1 VQASHSEI
9 CPRSDWP
16 AQQAQRVSASLVTA
30 TGSASRTM
38 RLARS
43 AQPPDLLHPRPLR
56 TTSTCTPHGRRPC
69 GGARR
74 ALAAAQAEPG
84 RFGEEAAAGAS
95 AAAGPAAALQE
106 RLLGRGV
113 FRRFLEAHVARGAE
127 HYEACASAGF
137 LAAAGGVLRCRAPR
151 RRKRRIGVLPP

>member
-1 VQASHSEI
+1 MHHA
-9 CPRSDWP
+9 PR
-16 AQQAQRVSASLVTA
+16 A
-30 TGSASRTM
+30 
-38 RLARS
+38 
-43 AQPPDLLHPRPLR
+43 LR
-56 TTSTCTPHGRRPC
+56 TAARPAASPAAAHHLDVPPLGRHPC

-113 FRRFLEAHVARGAE
+113 FRRFQEAHVARGSE

-151 RRKRRIGVLPP
+151 RRASRIGLLLP